1 MCIIYCIS
9 IAAKLTRKYKYMIIN
24 RKTVK
29 GLVLSV
35 TAIVVKTEFIRR
47 VNTYE

>member
-9 IAAKLTRKYKYMIIN
+9 IAAKLTRKYKYMIIK

-29 GLVLSV
+29 ALILSV
-35 TAIVVKTEFIRR
+35 TVLAVKL
-47 VNTYE
+47 NL

>member
-1 MCIIYCIS
+1 
-9 IAAKLTRKYKYMIIN
+9 MIIK
-24 RKTVK
+24 RMTVK

-35 TAIVVKTEFIRR
+35 TALVVKIEFIRR

>member
-1 MCIIYCIS
+1 
-9 IAAKLTRKYKYMIIN
+9 MIIK

-29 GLVLSV
+29 GLILSV
-35 TAIVVKTEFIRR
+35 TALVVKTGFIRR